1 MIYGTTALPFAESC
15 LIESFLNNAF
25 NLLLEVF
32 CNYLHTLKCDNLY
45 SGEISV
51 QVYAQIALNLH
62 KGVFHR
68 VSLHKNAVQLTQWIT
83 LTSSLT

>member
-1 MIYGTTALPFAESC
+1 M
-15 LIESFLNNAF
+15 
-25 NLLLEVF
+25 
-32 CNYLHTLKCDNLY
+32 
-45 SGEISV
+45 

-83 LTSSLT
+83 LTSQVHNYV